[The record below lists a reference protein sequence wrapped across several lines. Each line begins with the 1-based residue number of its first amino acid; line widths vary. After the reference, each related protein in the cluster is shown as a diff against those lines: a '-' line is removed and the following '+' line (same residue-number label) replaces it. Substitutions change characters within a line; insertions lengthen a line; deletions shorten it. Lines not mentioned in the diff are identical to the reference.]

1 MNLAVKLDYILM
13 ELINVDWTAPVLDS
27 FFVYWTDV
35 QKTPLFQLGIVPL
48 ILFVMIRRRGALI
61 GITLF
66 LITIILTMLCDF
78 INSELLKEF
87 FQRARPDAVAL
98 PFELQSHGVRYGGF
112 SFPSSHAADSFCLTT
127 FISLYFPKMA
137 PYVLIM
143 AFLNA
148 YSRVYI
154 GVHFPF
160 DVLAGAVFGA
170 SLAYVASKL
179 LSLIK
184 GLK

>member
-1 MNLAVKLDYILM
+1 M
-13 ELINVDWTAPVLDS
+13 ELINVNLTAHFLDS

-48 ILFVMIRRRGALI
+48 ILFFMIRRRGALI
-61 GITLF
+61 GISLF
-66 LITIILTMLCDF
+66 LTTIILTMLCDF

-87 FQRARPDAVAL
+87 FQRARPDMVKL
-98 PFELQSHGVRYGGF
+98 PFELQQYGVGYGGF
-112 SFPSSHAADSFCLTT
+112 SFPSSHAADSFCMAT
-127 FISLYFPKMA
+127 FISLYFPKMG

-160 DVLAGAVFGA
+160 DILAGAVFGA
-170 SLAYVASKL
+170 SLAYGASKIF
-179 LSLIK
+179 SRVK
-184 GLK
+184 AFK